1 VRRGRWIALLSVV
14 AVAAAYLSVAGGAG
28 AQEDETP
35 EATEI
40 GVTADT
46 ITITVIADVDNA
58 ARPGLF
64 KGSRDGVIAAAD
76 YINEE
81 EGGLAGRELEVNFI
95 DSRLSGDEARSALI
109 QACQD
114 SFAVVGTTALFLNN
128 VDPAVNC
135 VDQAGAATG
144 LPDVP
149 VLQTETV
156 HQCSVVSF
164 PVIAGQMQC
173 ENGAPIENANGEE
186 TYLTRQ
192 GHVKYHL
199 KKNDGELSG
208 VWVIPGDLP
217 STIRATVPLV
227 DGGIKAGIEEVDRFE
242 ASALGGQSEFT
253 APIQAVK
260 SNSATYVLNG
270 LDYRGTV
277 QMRKEATIQGVTGVQ
292 VFDCTVQCY
301 DQRFIEEGGA
311 DVEGQFVST
320 FFIPFEE
327 AKQNNSV
334 KQFLKF
340 VGKDNADGFGA
351 QAWAAGLFFRD
362 VVSNIVEADGVNG
375 LTRAAFLEEAANV
388 HDFTADV
395 DGEGLLAPTDV
406 GGRVPNSCFVMMQV
420 KDGKFKRVFPKEKG
434 THSCNDKKNLVTVKI
449 DQVQ

>member
-1 VRRGRWIALLSVV
+1 MRRGRWIALLSVV
-14 AVAAAYLSVAGGAG
+14 AVSATYLSVAGGAG

-64 KGSRDGVIAAAD
+64 RGSRDGVMAAAE

-81 EGGLAGRELEVNFI
+81 EGGLAGRTLEVNFI

-109 QACQD
+109 QACQE
-114 SFAVVGTTALFLNN
+114 SYAVVGTTALFMNN
-128 VDPAVNC
+128 IEPAETC

-149 VLQTETV
+149 VLQTETE
-156 HQCSVVSF
+156 HQCSPVSF
-164 PVIAGQMQC
+164 PVIAGQLDC
-173 ENGAPIENANGEE
+173 DSLEAGGPE
-186 TYLTRQ
+186 TYTTRQ
-192 GHVKYHL
+192 GHVNYHL
-199 KKNDGELSG
+199 RRNDGELSG

-227 DGGIKAGIEEVDRFE
+227 EGAIEAGIEEVDRFE
-242 ASALGGQSEFT
+242 ASALGGQGEFT
-253 APIQAVK
+253 APMQAVK
-260 SNSATYVLNG
+260 SGGATYVLNG

-277 QMRKEATIQGVTGVQ
+277 QMRKEATIQGVTGVE
-292 VFDCTVQCY
+292 VWDCTIQCY

-327 AKQNNSV
+327 ARQNNSIQ
-334 KQFLKF
+334 QFLKY
-340 VGKDNADGFGA
+340 VGRENADGFGA

-362 VVSNIVEADGVNG
+362 VVNDIVEADGVNG
-375 LTRAAFLEEAANV
+375 LTRAAFLEAAANV
-388 HDFTADV
+388 HDFTGDV
-395 DGEGLLAPTDV
+395 DGEGMLAPTDV
-406 GGRVPNSCFVMMQV
+406 GGRQINSCFVMMRV
-420 KDGKFKRVFPKEKG
+420 EDGEFERVFPKKKG
-434 THSCNDKKNLVTVKI
+434 THSCKDRRNLVTVEV

>member
-1 VRRGRWIALLSVV
+1 LLSV
-14 AVAAAYLSVAGGAG
+14 AALAATYLSVAGGAG
-28 AQEDETP
+28 AQEDEAP

-40 GVTADT
+40 GVTEDT
-46 ITITVIADVDNA
+46 IKIAVIADVDNA

-64 KGSRDGVIAAAD
+64 RGSRDGVIAAAE

-81 EGGLAGRELEVNFI
+81 EGGLAGRQVEVTFI

-109 QACQD
+109 QACQEH
-114 SFAVVGTTALFLNN
+114 FAVVGTTALFLNN
-128 VDPAVNC
+128 VDPAINC

-149 VLQTETV
+149 VLQTETA
-156 HQCSVVSF
+156 HQCSVISF

-173 ENGAPIENANGEE
+173 EDGAPVENADGEE

-192 GHVKYHL
+192 GHVRYHL
-199 KKNDGELSG
+199 RQNDGELSG

-217 STIRATVPLV
+217 STIAATVPLIE
-227 DGGIKAGIEEVDRFE
+227 GGIEAGIEEVDRFE
-242 ASALGGQSEFT
+242 ASALGGQGVFT
-253 APIQAVK
+253 PVMQTVK
-260 SNSATYVLNG
+260 SGNATYVLNG

-277 QMRKEATIQGVTGVQ
+277 QMRKEATVQGVTSVE
-292 VFDCTVQCY
+292 VWDCTIQCY

-311 DVEGQFVST
+311 DVEGQYVST

-327 AKQNNSV
+327 RKQNNSV
-334 KQFLKF
+334 DQFLKF

-362 VVSNIVEADGVNG
+362 VVNNIVEADGVNG
-375 LTRAAFLEEAANV
+375 LTRAAFLEEAANID
-388 HDFTADV
+388 DFTAEV
-395 DGEGLLAPTDV
+395 DGEGMLAPTDV
-406 GGRVPNSCFVMMQV
+406 GGHKINGCFVMMQV
-420 KDGKFKRVFPKEKG
+420 DDGKFKRVFPKKKG
-434 THSCNDKKNLVTVKI
+434 KLSCNDKKNLVTVEL

>member
-1 VRRGRWIALLSVV
+1 MV
-14 AVAAAYLSVAGGAG
+14 AVTAAYLSVAAGAG
-28 AQEDETP
+28 AQEEDTP

-64 KGSRDGVIAAAD
+64 KGSADGVQAAAD
-76 YINEE
+76 YINEV

-128 VDPAVNC
+128 IDPAVNC

-149 VLQTETV
+149 VLQTETD
-156 HQCSVVSF
+156 HQCSPVSF
-164 PVIAGQMQC
+164 PVIAGQLQC
-173 ENGAPIENANGEE
+173 DSLEAGGPE
-186 TYLTRQ
+186 TYISRQ

-199 KKNDGELSG
+199 KQNDGELSG

-217 STIRATVPLV
+217 STIRATVPLIE
-227 DGGIKAGIEEVDRFE
+227 GGIKAGIEEVDRFE

-253 APIQAVK
+253 PVMQAVK
-260 SNSATYVLNG
+260 SGSATYVLNG

-292 VFDCTVQCY
+292 VFDCTLQCY

-334 KQFLKF
+334 QQFLKF

-362 VVSNIVEADGVNG
+362 VVNNIVEANGVNG

-388 HDFTADV
+388 HDFTAEV
-395 DGEGLLAPTDV
+395 DGEGMLAPTDV
-406 GGRVPNSCFVMMQV
+406 GGHKLNSCFVMMQV
-420 KDGKFKRVFPKEKG
+420 KDGKFKRVFPKAKG
-434 THSCNDKKNLVTVKI
+434 EFSCNDKKNLVTVEV
-449 DQVQ
+449 DQIQ

>member
-1 VRRGRWIALLSVV
+1 MRRGRWIALVSVV
-14 AVAAAYLSVAGGAG
+14 AVAAAYISVAASAG
-28 AQEDETP
+28 AQEDTP

-64 KGSRDGVIAAAD
+64 KGSADGVMAAAE

-81 EGGLAGRELEVNFI
+81 EGGLAGRQLEVNFI
-95 DSRLSGDEARSALI
+95 DSHLSGDEARSALI

-128 VDPAVNC
+128 IDPAVNC
-135 VDQAGAATG
+135 VDMAGAATG

-149 VLQTETV
+149 VLQTETA
-156 HQCSVVSF
+156 HQCSPVSF
-164 PVIAGQMQC
+164 PVIAGQLDC
-173 ENGAPIENANGEE
+173 DSIEAGGPE
-186 TYLTRQ
+186 TYTTRQ

-199 KKNDGELSG
+199 KQNDGELSG

-227 DGGIKAGIEEVDRFE
+227 EGGIKAGIEEVDRFE

-260 SNSATYVLNG
+260 SNNATYVLNG

-277 QMRKEATIQGVTGVQ
+277 QMRKEATIQGVSSVQ
-292 VFDCTVQCY
+292 VFDCTIQCY

-327 AKQNNSV
+327 AKQNNSIQ
-334 KQFLKF
+334 QFLKY

-362 VVSNIVEADGVNG
+362 VVNNIVEANGVNG

-388 HDFTADV
+388 HDFTGEV

-406 GGRVPNSCFVMMQV
+406 GGRQINSCFVMMQV

-434 THSCNDKKNLVTVKI
+434 THSCNDKKNLVTVEV
-449 DQVQ
+449 DQIQ

>member
-1 VRRGRWIALLSVV
+1 MRRGRWIALLSVV
-14 AVAAAYLSVAGGAG
+14 AVTAAYLSVAAGAG
-28 AQEDETP
+28 AQEEDTP

-64 KGSRDGVIAAAD
+64 KGSADGVQAAAD
-76 YINEE
+76 YINEV

-128 VDPAVNC
+128 IDPAVNC

-149 VLQTETV
+149 VLQTETD
-156 HQCSVVSF
+156 HQCSPVSF
-164 PVIAGQMQC
+164 PVIAGQLQC
-173 ENGAPIENANGEE
+173 DSLEAGGPE
-186 TYLTRQ
+186 TYISRQ

-199 KKNDGELSG
+199 KQNDGELSG

-217 STIRATVPLV
+217 STIRATVPLIE
-227 DGGIKAGIEEVDRFE
+227 GGIKAGIEEVDRFE

-253 APIQAVK
+253 PVMQAVK
-260 SNSATYVLNG
+260 SGSATYVLNG

-292 VFDCTVQCY
+292 VFDCTLQCY

-334 KQFLKF
+334 QQFLKF

-362 VVSNIVEADGVNG
+362 VVNNIVEANGVNG

-388 HDFTADV
+388 HDFTAEV
-395 DGEGLLAPTDV
+395 DGEGMLAPTDV
-406 GGRVPNSCFVMMQV
+406 GGHKLNSCFVMMQV
-420 KDGKFKRVFPKEKG
+420 KDGKFKRVFPKAKG
-434 THSCNDKKNLVTVKI
+434 EFSCNDKKNLVTVEV
-449 DQVQ
+449 DQIQ